1 MQTGEDF
8 ANEIGRG
15 FEYTLYNAY
24 LKGSNLFGF
33 MDMKLGRQYV
43 YAGVGKGPLDGLLL
57 KFKAGKKKE
66 IQFTAYG
73 GFNTPVNYDFKEYGS
88 LSNDFFAGAS
98 IGYYGMQG
106 LVANLSYMDR
116 HRKPVSYTAPRLD
129 SAFQYN

>member
-57 KFKAGKKKE
+57 KFKAGKKKGE
-66 IQFTAYG
+66 FSLPPMEDSIHPSITISRSTAHS
-73 GFNTPVNYDFKEYGS
+73 TMIS
-88 LSNDFFAGAS
+88 LPAHQSDTTACR
-98 IGYYGMQG
+98 G
-106 LVANLSYMDR
+106 LL
-116 HRKPVSYTAPRLD
+116 PT
-129 SAFQYN
+129 